1 MHLPD
6 LDRIESLLGVSLPAA
21 YRETMLAYP
30 FSPDHQAAE
39 LWMPNDAATVLDMN
53 RPVPE
58 RQLAGGPWP
67 AHLVFIGED
76 GGEEEFVLDVL
87 AAAAP
92 VLAYERE
99 SGHLRALAP
108 NFAAWLTMLRDW
120 QAEVDQ
126 DAEAMREAYRRKRW
140 WQFWIRRYPP

>member
-1 MHLPD
+1 VETVA
-6 LDRIESLLGVSLPAA
+6 RRSL
-21 YRETMLAYP
+21 
-30 FSPDHQAAE
+30 
-39 LWMPNDAATVLDMN
+39 
-53 RPVPE
+53 
-58 RQLAGGPWP
+58 
-67 AHLVFIGED
+67 
-76 GGEEEFVLDVL
+76 VLDVR

-108 NFAAWLTMLRDW
+108 NFAAWLTTLRDW